1 MTNLP
6 AGRRSLE
13 ATEQQ
18 WQVVVE
24 ALIQVSTAWRE
35 VSPESQGP
43 VNELLQDARSNV
55 AYWRARSK
63 GLDEREASCML
74 LRALRLPATSTTAA
88 FARRMRAGEDLEQES
103 ARSRTRGCLSTT

>member
-6 AGRRSLE
+6 AGRRSPE

-43 VNELLQDARSNV
+43 VNELLQ
-55 AYWRARSK
+55 
-63 GLDEREASCML
+63 G
-74 LRALRLPATSTTAA
+74 
-88 FARRMRAGEDLEQES
+88 Q
-103 ARSRTRGCLSTT
+103 GCCR

>member
-18 WQVVVE
+18 WQVVLE

-74 LRALRLPATSTTAA
+74 PQGPPTPRYTDYDGIREENA
-88 FARRMRAGEDLEQES
+88 
-103 ARSRTRGCLSTT
+103 SR

>member
-74 LRALRLPATSTTAA
+74 PQGPPTPRYIDYDGIREENA
-88 FARRMRAGEDLEQES
+88 
-103 ARSRTRGCLSTT
+103 SR